1 MYSFSFKE
9 KDTQRREG
17 ETVRDARSAIRPQA
31 VPTAAAT
38 TRTATGNTPHE
49 STPTVKKNVKRK
61 KWTRASGFNLT
72 WDKG

>member
-1 MYSFSFKE
+1 MYNFSYKE

-31 VPTAAAT
+31 VPTPTT

-49 STPTVKKNVKRK
+49 STPAVEENVKCK
-61 KWTRASGFNLT
+61 KRTGASGFKFT
-72 WDKG
+72 WDEG